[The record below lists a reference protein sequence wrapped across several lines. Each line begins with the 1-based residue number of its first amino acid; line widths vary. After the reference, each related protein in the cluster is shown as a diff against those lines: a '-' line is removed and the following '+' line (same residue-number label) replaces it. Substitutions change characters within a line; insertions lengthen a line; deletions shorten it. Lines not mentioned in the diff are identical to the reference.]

1 MLAGGICA
9 LFIMVKPPFFLILL
23 VCREGGGSQSITNV
37 ISLLFT
43 LNAPPHVELPR
54 GQVFRDS
61 WVYLAFILVKT
72 SREATQKLQQQPRD
86 LCIAS
91 DSEVPGEAMG
101 PESGHAPLS
110 APVQPQSR
118 WNIQQPWRAREAQ
131 AS

>member
-1 MLAGGICA
+1 
-9 LFIMVKPPFFLILL
+9 MVKPPFFLILL

-54 GQVFRDS
+54 GQVSRDS

-72 SREATQKLQQQPRD
+72 SREATQKLQPQLRD

-110 APVQPQSR
+110 APVQSQSG
-118 WNIQQPWRAREAQ
+118 WNIQQPWRAGEAQ